1 MHLLKLNFIY
11 PTLGLHFT
19 GWKTVSEKTLR
30 NHIDANWNLVKPKII
45 NNK

>member
-1 MHLLKLNFIY
+1 MQLLKLNFIC

-30 NHIDANWNLVKPKII
+30 NLIDESWNLVKPKIKK
-45 NNK
+45 NK